1 MRFAVM
7 HVWPEFRYL
16 LSSVPATALVEV
28 GVVEDDERR
37 DPVNPSFRTSG
48 LEVISAPMA
57 GASAASPV
65 TIESTPTGSP
75 ASSART
81 PTASADSG
89 VCSAGFSTIVHPA
102 ASAGAAFR
110 VTIADGEFHGVIP
123 AETPTGSCSTRI
135 RRSESGEG
143 IVSGEEQGEIVE
155 VLEHQVAPA
164 AHDPCP
170 VGGGPAPPARER
182 PRGRL
187 ERTARLGR
195 AHAGHACELL
205 CRRRVRHRERLA
217 GVGVDPAVVDECL
230 LPKERRLGDHGAPS
244 QSRISCGVSVRRP
257 SSPAVGTKS
266 RATRSTTSSVS
277 ENGLRIFVPL
287 SSTFPGRG
295 AATAFSCAAE

>member
-155 VLEHQVAPA
+155 VLEHQSPQRRMIRARSA
-164 AHDPCP
+164 ADRLRQP
-170 VGGGPAPPARER
+170 GSAR
-182 PRGRL
+182 
-187 ERTARLGR
+187 A
-195 AHAGHACELL
+195 AASSA
-205 CRRRVRHRERLA
+205 RRVSA
-217 GVGVDPAVVDECL
+217 
-230 LPKERRLGDHGAPS
+230 AP
-244 QSRISCGVSVRRP
+244 
-257 SSPAVGTKS
+257 T
-266 RATRSTTSSVS
+266 RATRASSSAVAGFVTANVSRESESTQ
-277 ENGLRIFVPL
+277 P
-287 SSTFPGRG
+287 SSTNACSRRNAVSAITAPRASRG
-295 AATAFSCAAE
+295 SRAG